1 MKTETYNIEGME
13 CAACSAAVEKVTKRL
28 NGVSQSSVNLA
39 TKKLLITYDDT
50 LVSPQQIC
58 GVVNK
63 AGFGCFP
70 LEKEEEKSNKPEKK
84 AGKRTELQTAQKKH
98 TLLTAWIFSLVLMYV
113 SMGTMA
119 GLPTPDIISM
129 ETNPYNF
136 AIIQGFLS
144 LMVLFTGREII
155 SKGLSALIHKNPN
168 MNSLIAIGSLCS
180 FIYSF
185 FATFLLGKNPGIV
198 HNLYYESSAMVLTFI
213 MTGKFLEGRSMDKT
227 KGAVEALVKLAPEEA
242 LLLNNPDDLN
252 YKKIPAEKIK
262 AGDFILVKSGE
273 KIPLDGTVVKGA
285 SSVDESMITGENIPV
300 EKTTGD
306 NVTGGTINTNG
317 ILVVQVTRTGKD
329 TTLSRIISFVEE
341 AQGKKAPISRIAD
354 KTAGIF
360 VPIVMGIAVIVFF
373 IWFFSTGNFS
383 LSIKLFTSVL
393 VIACPCALG
402 LATPAA
408 IMTGTGLGASN
419 GILIRSGESL
429 EEAGKI
435 TTVVFDKTGTI
446 TVGKPKVTEVL
457 FFEAEE
463 NPLKTREE
471 FLFAC
476 GALEQTSSHPL
487 AKAVLEEVDKLTKDH
502 RQNSS
507 CPLSC
512 NVKTGSDSKNTEYGI
527 QNFVNTPGKGISGE
541 IIYPNIQQ
549 NNHAEKN
556 LFYLGSWNFLLEEEA
571 KLGQNF
577 LSTNKDL
584 RELMNKMEA
593 EGKTLLLAGI
603 KINEKL
609 LCPGVI
615 AVQDEIRPESRE
627 TISRLK
633 KMKLNTVMISG
644 DNKKAA
650 NLIGQETGIQQV
662 FGEVLPENKAEIIQ
676 GLQEKGEKVFMVG
689 DGINDA
695 PALVQADVGAAIGGG
710 SAVAIESADIIL
722 MKEGIK
728 DVPGAIKLSRL
739 TIRNIKENLFWAFF
753 YNTIMIP
760 LAAGALIPK
769 FGISL
774 NPMIAGAAMALSSIC
789 VVGNALRLRTK
800 KLNK

>member
-39 TKKLLITYDDT
+39 TKKLLITYDET

-70 LEKEEEKSNKPEKK
+70 QEEETPNKSEKQTEQKSN
-84 AGKRTELQTAQKKH
+84 RRITQKKR
-98 TLLTAWIFSLVLMYV
+98 TLLTAWIFSLILMYV
-113 SMGTMA
+113 SMGSMM
-119 GLPTPDIISM
+119 GLPVPDIISM
-129 ETNPYNF
+129 ESNPYNF
-136 AIIQGFLS
+136 AIIQAFLS
-144 LMVLFTGREII
+144 LMVLFTGQEII
-155 SKGLSALIHKNPN
+155 SKGLSALFHKNPN

-180 FIYSF
+180 FAYSF
-185 FATFLLGKNPGIV
+185 FATFLLGENPGIV

-227 KGAVEALVKLAPEEA
+227 KGAVEALIKLAPEEA
-242 LLLNNPDDLN
+242 LLLNSPEDLN
-252 YKKIPAEKIK
+252 YKKVPVEKINP
-262 AGDFILVKSGE
+262 GDFILVKSGE

-300 EKTTGD
+300 EKKPGD
-306 NVTGGTINTNG
+306 NVTGGTINSNG
-317 ILVVQVTRTGKD
+317 ILIVQVTRTGKD

-360 VPIVMGIAVIVFF
+360 VPVVMGIATVVFF
-373 IWFFSTGNFS
+373 VWFFFTGNFP

-446 TVGKPKVTEVL
+446 TIGKPKVTDIL
-457 FFEAEE
+457 FFEGKD
-463 NPLKTREE
+463 NPFKTEEE
-471 FLFAC
+471 FLIAC

-487 AKAVLEEVDKLTKDH
+487 AKAVLEEVGKLTKNTP
-502 RQNSS
+502 QNSS

-512 NVKTGSDSKNTEYGI
+512 DVKAVQDIKIPEYGI

-541 IIYPNIQQ
+541 IISSEFSQKNPE
-549 NNHAEKN
+549 EKN

-584 RELMNKMEA
+584 TELMNKMEA
-593 EGKTLLLAGI
+593 DGKTLLLAGI
-603 KINEKL
+603 KVNKKL
-609 LCPGVI
+609 LCPGLI

-633 KMKLNTVMISG
+633 KMKLKTVMISG
-644 DNKKAA
+644 DNTKAA
-650 NLIGQETGIQQV
+650 ELIGQKTGIEQV
-662 FGEVLPENKAEIIQ
+662 FGKVLPENKAEIIQ
-676 GLQEKGEKVFMVG
+676 VLQEKGEKVFMVG

-710 SAVAIESADIIL
+710 SSVAIESADIIL

-760 LAAGALIPK
+760 LAAGVLIPK
-769 FGISL
+769 FNISL
-774 NPMIAGAAMALSSIC
+774 NPMMAGAAMALSSIC